1 MKDAL
6 VKLFTDF
13 NALMIRIS
21 RGTVGTQLGTQSILI
36 LHTTGRKSGESHSTP
51 VAYFEDDGRY
61 LLVGSNWGRPK
72 QADWVLNLRHDPHGR
87 VDVRGRS
94 IAVRSREAQ
103 GDEYERLWQYV
114 TQRHPPYLRYRRM
127 TSRRI
132 PIVILEPFG

>member
-51 VAYFEDDGRY
+51 NFCAAA
-61 LLVGSNWGRPK
+61 S
-72 QADWVLNLRHDPHGR
+72 LRAK
-87 VDVRGRS
+87 S
-94 IAVRSREAQ
+94 S
-103 GDEYERLWQYV
+103 
-114 TQRHPPYLRYRRM
+114 
-127 TSRRI
+127 
-132 PIVILEPFG
+132 